1 MRSLQ
6 PLSTFSFFPDTFYT
20 FLNNTFMI
28 VPFSS
33 SFPPFISFLALDTN
47 DINDSLSWKIRIMRL
62 IWWFSGVQLGT
73 PLHLAIR
80 GCPMHALS
88 TCHGKSN
95 LSSPC
100 GVWAEHAQVTEDGAN
115 WRP

>member
-1 MRSLQ
+1 
-6 PLSTFSFFPDTFYT
+6 
-20 FLNNTFMI
+20 MI

-33 SFPPFISFLALDTN
+33 FSSLISFLALSMTHYHGRLGSRGLFGAFQVSSWAHLC
-47 DINDSLSWKIRIMRL
+47 ILLSEDAPA
-62 IWWFSGVQLGT
+62 T
-73 PLHLAIR
+73 P
-80 GCPMHALS
+80 LS